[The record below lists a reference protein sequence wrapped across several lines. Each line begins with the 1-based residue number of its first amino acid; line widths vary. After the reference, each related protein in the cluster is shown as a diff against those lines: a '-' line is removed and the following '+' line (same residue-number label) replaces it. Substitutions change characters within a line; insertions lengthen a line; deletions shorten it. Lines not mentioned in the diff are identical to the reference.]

1 MQLKAAHAT
10 RATYATNEQ
19 MQQLSRGGTN
29 PRPYKSLF
37 VISSMTVFET
47 SVPTYSLELPASC
60 FDRKLFAVERF
71 CEFLLLFLKI
81 VVLKRA
87 FHPAL
92 QHFFTPDLVSL

>member
-19 MQQLSRGGTN
+19 MQKLSRGGTN

-47 SVPTYSLELPASC
+47 SVPTYCLELPTSC

-87 FHPAL
+87 FLLCFTTFLHP
-92 QHFFTPDLVSL
+92 